1 MPKGKEKGQEKKFKR
16 KVITMKKVLSTM
28 LALMLCAS
36 MLAGCGNDNGSSTSE
51 ASGSESSA
59 STSTAS
65 EGSSSEAEAEGT
77 SASGPITVISRE
89 DGSGTRSAFVELI
102 GVVDDEDNDM
112 TTTSAEISNST
123 EVVIQSVAGN
133 TGAIGYISLG
143 SLDDTVKGVAIDGAE
158 PTAENI
164 ESGSYTV
171 SRPFNV
177 ATKGELQNEAAQD
190 FMNYIMST
198 EGQAIV
204 EEEGYIPVSDVEAFT
219 STNPSGSVTISGSS
233 SVSPLMEKLKEGYE
247 AVNSNVTIELQT
259 SDSTTGMNNTMNGMC
274 DIGMASRELK
284 QEELDAGLVNT
295 VIATDGIAIIVNNE
309 SPITDLTTEQVR
321 DIYLGNIT
329 DWSELG

>member
-1 MPKGKEKGQEKKFKR
+1 
-16 KVITMKKVLSTM
+16 MKKVLSAM

-36 MLAGCGNDNGSSTSE
+36 MLAGCGDNNNSSASEGTDSTSSGTSSAAQESSQAEESSE
-51 ASGSESSA
+51 AS
-59 STSTAS
+59 
-65 EGSSSEAEAEGT
+65 AEGT

-89 DGSGTRSAFVELI
+89 DGSGTRGAFVELL
-102 GVVDDEDNDM
+102 GVEDEDGNDM
-112 TTTSAEISNST
+112 TTVSAEISNST

-143 SLDDTVKGVAIDGAE
+143 SLDDTVKGVKIDGVE

-164 ESGSYTV
+164 ENGSYTV

-177 ATKGELQNEAAQD
+177 ATKGELTNEAAQD
-190 FMNYIMST
+190 FMNYIMSA
-198 EGQAIV
+198 EGQAVV
-204 EEEGYIPVSDVEAFT
+204 EEEGYIPVEGAEAFT

-233 SVSPLMEKLKEGYE
+233 SVSPLMEKLKEAYE
-247 AVNSNVTIELQT
+247 AVNPNVSIELQT
-259 SDSTTGMNNTMNGMC
+259 SDSTTGMTNTINGMC

-284 QEELDAGLVNT
+284 QEELDQGLVNT
-295 VIATDGIAIIVNNE
+295 VIAMDGIAIIVNND
-309 SPITDLTTEQVR
+309 SPIEELTSEQVR